1 MCHLYTRQ
9 LYILLFLHQTTTLLD
24 LLGYG
29 FRLYILLFL
38 HQTTTENE
46 LLSGCWMLYILLF
59 LHQTTTLAL
68 DEHKKAGC
76 ISYYSYIK
84 PQPELVSLL
93 SVPRCISYYS
103 YIKPQRIFVPNES
116 SPSCIS
122 YYSYIKPQHFVTVR
136 RPLHVVYLT
145 IPTSNHNTS
154 RYNYQSCWLYIL
166 LFLHQTTTCEV
177 FTFFSKSC
185 ISYYSYIKP
194 QPIKKDPRCKIVVYL
209 TIPTSNHNKPRKLPS
224 GSWLYI
230 LLFLHQTTTYSLAIK

>member
-1 MCHLYTRQ
+1 MSSIYTSVVYRTIPTSNHNPYLCTLKSWRVVYLTIPTSNHNLEANMNQ
-9 LYILLFLHQTTTLLD
+9 FLVLYILLFLHQTTTLLD

-84 PQPELVSLL
+84 PQHGTWNPVAF
-93 SVPRCISYYS
+93 Y
-103 YIKPQRIFVPNES
+103 
-116 SPSCIS
+116 
-122 YYSYIKPQHFVTVR
+122 
-136 RPLHVVYLT
+136 VVYLT
-145 IPTSNHNTS
+145 IPTSNHNITLILVMI
-154 RYNYQSCWLYIL
+154 RWLYIL
-166 LFLHQTTTCEV
+166 LFLHQTTTHISHSTRRSGCISYYSYIKPQPDTV
-177 FTFFSKSC
+177 RLFDMLGC

-194 QPIKKDPRCKIVVYL
+194 QPI
-209 TIPTSNHNKPRKLPS
+209 
-224 GSWLYI
+224 
-230 LLFLHQTTTYSLAIK
+230 TTYKGKPWRCISYYSYIKPQLIMVI

>member
-1 MCHLYTRQ
+1 MSSIYTSVVYRTIPTSNHNPYLCTLKSWRVVYLTIPTSNHNLEANMNQ
-9 LYILLFLHQTTTLLD
+9 FLVLYILLFLHQTTTLLD

-103 YIKPQRIFVPNES
+103 YIKPQRLLLGSGLWLVVYLTIPTSNHNEYLYQTS
-116 SPSCIS
+116 LR
-122 YYSYIKPQHFVTVR
+122 Q
-136 RPLHVVYLT
+136 VVYLT

-154 RYNYQSCWLYIL
+154 
-166 LFLHQTTTCEV
+166 
-177 FTFFSKSC
+177 
-185 ISYYSYIKP
+185 
-194 QPIKKDPRCKIVVYL
+194 
-209 TIPTSNHNKPRKLPS
+209 
-224 GSWLYI
+224 
-230 LLFLHQTTTYSLAIK
+230 